1 MHDLSREFGNEH
13 RARLTMKAAK
23 AHFGPRWASMTAT
36 ERLDGMRS
44 MGLLDSDSD
53 SSADESA
60 GERASVSSSSALQR
74 LALRLAPACPVGP
87 SSSMY
92 SSRTYWE
99 QRLALGG
106 ADNGRTTLATEW
118 YLGYSELRPHIVC
131 HAERIRSRAA
141 KRDRALHVLSIGCGV
156 SEIED
161 DMALEGLGAAGC
173 DKACAARGSSAGD
186 GAGAGASAGAG
197 AGRTENIPARCRFS
211 VTAVDFAASCF
222 AARGERAG
230 RAQAS
235 GLPTPN
241 FAVMDVRRLPLR
253 DGLFEIVLDK
263 GTLDALLTDEA
274 DGMKNA
280 MAMLQEVRRTLKPGG
295 VYLVVSHS
303 PPDDGSRGQLFPFA
317 DWAPEGSVEIPKN
330 AQTVWVSAWR
340 TI

>member
-1 MHDLSREFGNEH
+1 
-13 RARLTMKAAK
+13 MKAAK
-23 AHFGPRWASMTAT
+23 EHFGPRWASMTAT

-53 SSADESA
+53 SSSDESA

-106 ADNGRTTLATEW
+106 GDNRRTALATEW

-131 HAERIRSRAA
+131 HAERVRSRAA
-141 KRDRALHVLSIGCGV
+141 KHGSALHVLSIGCGV
-156 SEIED
+156 SGIED
-161 DMALEGLGAAGC
+161 DLAAEGLGTAGC
-173 DKACAARGSSAGD
+173 NKTCGARGS
-186 GAGAGASAGAG
+186 GAGAGAVAGASAEAD
-197 AGRTENIPARCRFS
+197 AGRAENTPSRCRFS

-222 AARGERAG
+222 TARTERAG
-230 RAQAS
+230 RAQDS
-235 GLPTPN
+235 GLPTPC

-253 DGLFEIVLDK
+253 GSLFEIVLDK

-274 DGMKNA
+274 DGTKSA
-280 MAMLQEVRRTLKPGG
+280 MAMLREVRRTLKPGG

-303 PPDDGSRGQLFPFA
+303 PPDDGCRGQLFPLA
-317 DWAPEGSVEIPKN
+317 DWAPESSVEIPKN
-330 AQTVWVSAWR
+330 AQTVWISAWR
-340 TI
+340 AI